1 MSVDSDFIKFLDRVN
16 LTDDFPVVSHILQH
30 VNKIVESDIGNAK
43 KLAEWVMQDVNLTK
57 NLLQT
62 VNSADFIRYGGNIT
76 SVTRAIELVGFNKI
90 KAVASSLIALN
101 FLENKTLYS
110 VMQDSLSET
119 FLASIIASNLDKP
132 HVNKGFEELM
142 VFCLF
147 SKLGKLLTAHYFD
160 EEFAQIHALV
170 EEKNLSESEASKTVL
185 GISYE
190 EISARIAAH
199 WGFPPDIVNVIYPK
213 SVLSTELFDLK
224 NAMFISLTISNMII
238 SQKCSIENI
247 ADYIVRKYGAK
258 YGYKKEYFVALIN
271 KSITKFKD
279 QPACYGINL
288 NAAYKK
294 IKSQMSHH
302 LETSKQQPLDP
313 ATVESALNAGTQEIF
328 TLLMSDEIPLSDI
341 LNKAIDVLHEALK
354 LDATCLFKVNPKAIK
369 MEKMYFHGGY
379 RGDLSFPITPNN
391 AIDIFQISIHQHLDL
406 LIENAESQE
415 FHTNLPDW
423 YISKLNNKSLMLLP
437 LVLREKC
444 VGLIYAGS
452 RFANHLNLPSNT
464 VNLVKT
470 IRNQMLIAIKQK
482 M

>member
-1 MSVDSDFIKFLDRVN
+1 MSVDSAFIKFLDRVN

-62 VNSADFIRYGGNIT
+62 VNSPDFIRYGGNIT

-110 VMQDSLSET
+110 VMKDSLSET

-132 HVNKGFEELM
+132 NAGKGFEELM

-160 EEFAQIHALV
+160 EEFTQIHALID
-170 EEKNLSESEASKTVL
+170 EKNLSESEASKAIL

-199 WGFPPDIVNVIYPK
+199 WGFPPDIVNVMYPK
-213 SVLSTELFDLK
+213 SVLSPELFELK
-224 NAMFISLTISNMII
+224 NALVISLTISDMII
-238 SQKCSIENI
+238 SQKCPIENI

-258 YGYKKEYFVALIN
+258 YGYKKEYFVDLIS
-271 KSITKFKD
+271 KSIAKFKD
-279 QPACYGINL
+279 QQASYGINL
-288 NAAYKK
+288 DATYKK
-294 IKSQMSHH
+294 IKPLVNPHGDARK
-302 LETSKQQPLDP
+302 KQALDP
-313 ATVESALNAGTQEIF
+313 ATVEAALSAGTQEIF
-328 TLLMSDEIPLSDI
+328 TLLMSDEKTLSDI
-341 LNKAIDVLHEALK
+341 LNKAIDVLHDALK
-354 LDATCLFKVNPKAIK
+354 VETTCLFKANPKAIK

-379 RGDLSFPITPNN
+379 QGDLSFPLTPNSTK
-391 AIDIFQISIHQHLDL
+391 DIFQISIHQHLDL
-406 LIENAESQE
+406 MIENAESEE

-423 YISKLNNKSLMLLP
+423 YISKLNDKSLMLLP
-437 LVLREKC
+437 LVIKEKS

-452 RFANHLNLPSNT
+452 RHANHLNLPSST
-464 VNLVKT
+464 VNLIKT